1 MIHERE
7 DLVQLMR
14 ELVSF
19 IKSFVD
25 YFMRSFWLY
34 FIFAFIIWLL
44 FSGTLI
50 SVIEIIAER
59 LLEDFSFTSPFV
71 FVAIIVL
78 FWFSLYYYV
87 CKRLNK
93 K

>member
-1 MIHERE
+1 MRK
-7 DLVQLMR
+7 LVN
-14 ELVSF
+14 F

-25 YFMRSFWLY
+25 YFMLSFWLY
-34 FIFAFIIWLL
+34 FIFAFIVWLL
-44 FSGTLI
+44 FSGTII
-50 SVIEIIAER
+50 SVIGIIAEK
-59 LLEDFSFTSPFV
+59 LSKDFSFISPIV

-87 CKRLNK
+87 CKRLDK

>member
-1 MIHERE
+1 MRK
-7 DLVQLMR
+7 LVN
-14 ELVSF
+14 F

-25 YFMRSFWLY
+25 YFMLSFWLH

-44 FSGTLI
+44 FSGTII
-50 SVIEIIAER
+50 SVIGIIAEK
-59 LLEDFSFTSPFV
+59 LSKDFSFISPIV

-87 CKRLNK
+87 CKRLDK